1 MEGYNLFIGRF
12 QSPHKGH
19 MKLFNEY
26 LSKGKLVLI
35 AVRDVKDEVLTA
47 EQVKFLFEKL
57 YDGND
62 LVKVIIIPDITS
74 VNYGRDVGYTI
85 NKISLD
91 DNSEQISAT
100 KIRES
105 IVRGSEEWK
114 IYIEESIQK
123 ELEKFI
129 KKNNELHS

>member
-26 LSKGKLVLI
+26 LSKGKPVLI
-35 AVRDVKDEVLTA
+35 AVRDVKEEVLTA